1 MKIISKRKGS
11 DSQPTFTLTKE
22 PEPNTR
28 NSFILHQF
36 NENISVELKQ
46 TRKGFEA
53 EIYVCNKFLKFFI
66 SNADVEII
74 E

>member
-1 MKIISKRKGS
+1 MKIISKRKGT
-11 DSQPTFTLTKE
+11 DGQPTFTLTKE
-22 PEPNTR
+22 PEPNQR
-28 NSFILHQF
+28 NSFYLQQF
-36 NENISVELKQ
+36 NEYITVELKQ

-53 EIYVCNKFLKFFI
+53 EMYVCNKFVNFFI